1 MGHELHLST
10 KTRTNQYG
18 KKNKIEG
25 PLVSPYERK
34 LVLCVSEGK
43 MEQVIQPKDK
53 AQFQST
59 KEASADPPY
68 MLFPSSF
75 RCKDQAHTQQRKDQR
90 HMGK

>member
-25 PLVSPYERK
+25 PLASPYERK
-34 LVLCVSEGK
+34 LVLCVSEAK

-53 AQFQST
+53 AQFLST
-59 KEASADPPY
+59 KEASADPP
-68 MLFPSSF
+68 LFPSSF
-75 RCKDQAHTQQRKDQR
+75 RCMDQAHTQQRKDQR